1 MYLYRQRQTL
11 WRMFVKSAMHQWGYK
26 YLAMHMEE
34 TARQRTRELVNPAE
48 FAKAQ
53 RERKKCGS
61 PVRGTEESDRTASLA
76 PAQTEVR
83 AGAVLPGSRG
93 PEHQAA
99 SAVLQL
105 ADNTAAT

>member
-53 RERKKCGS
+53 RERKRYVEARYAELKNQIGLRRLRLRRLKF
-61 PVRGTEESDRTASLA
+61 VREQFFLA
-76 PAQTEVR
+76 AVAQNIKQLVR
-83 AGAVLPGSRG
+83 FFS
-93 PEHQAA
+93 
-99 SAVLQL
+99 
-105 ADNTAAT
+105 